1 MPSAR
6 VPTHSRPTTSLLVA
20 LAIVGCATSS
30 SSNAKLQ
37 TSNEPQQRFRMLG
50 NGWETSAVISPGGA
64 QGPNINVGRFDN
76 GAAIR
81 GTINNQPFQ
90 LAVDQAAGTANGQT
104 GWGPLSMTATEEGN
118 SLKCNGLI
126 GRPGTITISP
136 ESLNG
141 NVGVCAYDM
150 ARQGESYVGSRSCG
164 RGIANA
170 TVTFP
175 TNILEWK
182 PINICVLMALLMST
196 P

>member
-1 MPSAR
+1 MSSVRVRTRHAALVVVSAL
-6 VPTHSRPTTSLLVA
+6 SLIA
-20 LAIVGCATSS
+20 ACATSS
-30 SSNAKLQ
+30 SSSAKLG
-37 TSNEPQQRFRMLG
+37 TSNEPQQRFRMVG
-50 NGWETSAVISPGGA
+50 NGWETTAVISPSGA

-76 GAAIR
+76 GSAFR

-104 GWGPLSMTATEEGN
+104 GWGPLSMTATEDADK
-118 SLKCNGLI
+118 LTCNGLI
-126 GRPGTITISP
+126 GRPGTITISQQAI
-136 ESLNG
+136 NG
-141 NVGVCAYDM
+141 NVGVCAYELVRSGD
-150 ARQGESYVGSRSCG
+150 SYTGSRSCG
-164 RGIANA
+164 RGISQA

>member
-1 MPSAR
+1 MSSAR
-6 VPTHSRPTTSLLVA
+6 FRTRHAALVA
-20 LAIVGCATSS
+20 VPALCLVAACATSS
-30 SSNAKLQ
+30 SSNPMLQ
-37 TSNEPQQRFRMLG
+37 TSNEPQQRFRMVG
-50 NGWETSAVISPGGA
+50 NGFETSAVIAPDGA

-104 GWGPLSMTATEEGN
+104 GWGPLSMNATVEGN
-118 SLKCNGLI
+118 QLKCNGLI
-126 GRPGTITISP
+126 GRPGTITISRDAI
-136 ESLNG
+136 NG
-141 NVGVCAYDM
+141 TIGLCSYEM
-150 ARQGESYVGSRSCG
+150 ARSGDSYTGSRSCG
-164 RGIANA
+164 RGIAQAN
-170 TVTFP
+170 VTFP

>member
-1 MPSAR
+1 MSSAR
-6 VPTHSRPTTSLLVA
+6 VRTRHAALVA
-20 LAIVGCATSS
+20 GSALCLIAACATSS

-37 TSNEPQQRFRMLG
+37 TSNEPQQRFRMVG
-50 NGWETSAVISPGGA
+50 NGWETTAVISPDGA

-81 GTINNQPFQ
+81 GTLNNAPFQ

-118 SLKCNGLI
+118 QLKCNGLI
-126 GRPGTITISP
+126 GRPGTITISQQ
-136 ESLNG
+136 SING
-141 NVGVCAYDM
+141 NIGVCAYELVRSGD
-150 ARQGESYVGSRSCG
+150 SYTGSRSCG
-164 RGIANA
+164 RGISQA

>member
-1 MPSAR
+1 MSSAR
-6 VPTHSRPTTSLLVA
+6 FCTRRLALVA
-20 LAIVGCATSS
+20 IPALCFTAACATSS
-30 SSNAKLQ
+30 SSNAKLA
-37 TSNEPQQRFRMLG
+37 TSNEPQQRFRMVG
-50 NGWETSAVISPGGA
+50 NGWETTAVISPGGA

-104 GWGPLSMTATEEGN
+104 GWGPLSMNATEEGDA
-118 SLKCNGLI
+118 LKCNGLI
-126 GRPGTITISP
+126 GRPGTITISQQ
-136 ESLNG
+136 SLNG
-141 NVGVCAYDM
+141 TVGVCSYEM
-150 ARQGESYVGSRSCG
+150 TRQGDSYTGSRSCG
-164 RGIANA
+164 RGISNA